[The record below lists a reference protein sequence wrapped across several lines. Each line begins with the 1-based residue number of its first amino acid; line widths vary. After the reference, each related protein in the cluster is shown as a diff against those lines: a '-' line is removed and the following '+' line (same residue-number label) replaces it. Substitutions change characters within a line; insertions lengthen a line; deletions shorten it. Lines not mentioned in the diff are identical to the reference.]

1 MKRHKLTILLF
12 GMMLLLAACSA
23 QGVTPTTIEVT
34 RIVERI
40 VEVTVV
46 TEIEATRIVE
56 GLPDTTEAT
65 DTLPSAGA
73 TETPTVLSA
82 TGTQGL
88 AKNFLGE
95 VTEADITVE
104 FARVLCDARENIED
118 LEGDIWA
125 SHPYVCVFMWRLT
138 NNSSDSIRWSDAQFV
153 RVNGEQIGLMDWIF
167 GQNSSFGALPR
178 EQLYP
183 GSSSIGGAWVGVGE
197 LSPDE
202 ITSVSLIF
210 GPAEDMDFN
219 AVTGDFIIDAELPLP
234 HTYEEFPNELR

>member
-1 MKRHKLTILLF
+1 MKRQNLIILFLAIA
-12 GMMLLLAACSA
+12 LLLVACSA
-23 QGVTPTTIEVT
+23 RGISPTTIEVT
-34 RIVERI
+34 RIVEQI

-46 TEIEATRIVE
+46 TQVEVTRIVE
-56 GLPDTTEAT
+56 ALPDPTQ
-65 DTLPSAGA
+65 D
-73 TETPTVLSA
+73 TETIPSTKPTERPAVSSP
-82 TGTQGL
+82 TSTQAL

-95 VTEADITVE
+95 ATEDDVTVE
-104 FARVLCDARENIED
+104 LARVLCDARENIEG
-118 LEGDIWA
+118 LEGNLWA
-125 SHPYVCVFMWRLT
+125 SHPYVCEFMWRLT

-167 GQNSSFGALPR
+167 GQDSSFGTLPR

-183 GSSSIGGAWVGVGE
+183 GSTSIGGVWVGVGD

-219 AVTGDFIIDAELPLP
+219 AITGDFIVDAELSLP
-234 HTYEEFPNELR
+234 HTFEEFPAELE